1 VSRRAVPALPRGQR
15 ADVALILE
23 GTYPYVRGGVSAW
36 VHQLIRGLPELTFSI
51 VFIGGA
57 RERRGEAAYE
67 LPPNVVHL
75 EEHFLSV
82 PRPVEPPGNLEGDAD
97 FFAASAALH
106 DGFRAGEI
114 TPAAL
119 DIMVGHLT
127 ANPDRCRRDFFYSR
141 RAWNEITARYERG
154 AATRSFLEYFWTV
167 RSMHA
172 PLFVL
177 ASAAANVPP
186 ARVLHVVSTGFAGFL
201 ATLLRRQRG
210 VPLIVTEHGIYTK
223 ERRIELLQA
232 DWISDDQ
239 RVGPDTSDVSVGYFR
254 QLWIGMFERIGRMTY
269 QAASSIVTLFEGN
282 RQRQIADG
290 APAERTSVLPNGIAL
305 DRFRAV
311 RMSRAPQAPPVM
323 ALIGRV
329 VPIKDIKTFIRAA
342 GLVLARRPDAE
353 AWIVGPEEEDPAY
366 AAECRELAAA
376 VCETRRAED
385 GAAAGAGPRIKFLG
399 FRGVEELLGRVGVN
413 VLTSISEAQPLVVLE
428 AFAAGVPCVATDV
441 GCCRELIEGGPDPED
456 RALGSAGA
464 VVRIADPEATATQV
478 LALLGDP
485 VRWSAAQRAGIARVE
500 RSYTEE
506 LMLKRYRDLYRASF
520 GG

>member
-1 VSRRAVPALPRGQR
+1 MRPLAPITVTPTPTPILAEGQR
-15 ADVALILE
+15 ADVALVLE

-36 VHQLIRGLPELTFSI
+36 VHQLIQGLPGLTFSI
-51 VFIGGA
+51 VFIGGS
-57 RERRGEAAYE
+57 RERRGERAYE
-67 LPPNVVHL
+67 LPANVVHL

-82 PRPVEPPGNLEGDAD
+82 PRPVEPPGNLVGDPA

-106 DGFRAGEI
+106 DGFRSGEV

-119 DIMVGHLT
+119 DTMVGHLIGD
-127 ANPDRCRRDFFYSR
+127 PDRCRREFFYSR
-141 RAWNEITARYERG
+141 RAWNEITARYEQG
-154 AATRSFLEYFWTV
+154 APTRSFLEYFWTV

-177 ASAAANVPP
+177 ASAAARVPP
-186 ARVLHVVSTGFAGFL
+186 ARVIHVVSTGFAGFL

-210 VPLIVTEHGIYTK
+210 GPLIVTEHGIYTK

-254 QLWIGMFERIGRMTY
+254 QLWIGMFERLGRMTY
-269 QAASSIVTLFEGN
+269 QAADSIVTLFEGN

-305 DRFRAV
+305 ERFRAV
-311 RMSRAPQAPPVM
+311 RAKRRSAIPPVM

-342 GLVLARRPDAE
+342 ALVLARRSDAE
-353 AWIVGPEEEDPAY
+353 AWIVGPDEEDPSY
-366 AAECRELAAA
+366 AVECRELAAA
-376 VCETRRAED
+376 MPD
-385 GAAAGAGPRIKFLG
+385 GARIKFLG
-399 FRGVEELLGRVGVN
+399 FQRVDDILERIGVN

-428 AFAAGVPCVATDV
+428 GFAAGVPCVATNV
-441 GCCRELIEGGPDPED
+441 GCCRELIEGGPDPAD
-456 RALGSAGA
+456 RALGTAGA
-464 VVRIADPEATATQV
+464 VVHIADPEAIAAQV
-478 LALLGDP
+478 LALLDAP
-485 VRWSAAQRAGIARVE
+485 ARWGAAQRAGIARVE
-500 RSYTEE
+500 RFYTED
-506 LMLKRYRDLYRASF
+506 LMLQRYGELYRQALGS
-520 GG
+520 